1 MAEKSYLWT
10 TGVAGDGS
18 ATYTQADWSRIGKI
32 FAATNKW
39 EGVAPNYLNSFS
51 GTPSAN
57 NVAINTGGA
66 IVDGMAYNN
75 DASVNVN
82 IPSAV
87 GGGNTRIDR
96 IVLRANWT
104 NRTIRITRL
113 AGTDASSPVAPAI
126 TQSSGST
133 YDITLYQVL
142 VNTSGT
148 VTLTDERTMAQ
159 IATADIADS
168 AVSTAKIANSGV
180 TTAKIADANITTA
193 KIADANITTPKIAD
207 SNITTPKIANIN
219 VTTDKLADLSVTA
232 AKIANGVVD
241 DTKAG
246 QRVLQLK
253 KRQGGHASDW
263 ATGGTTDYTP
273 SLVQAQGGTA
283 IAVFSASQ
291 TASITVTFPVA
302 FNRTPLVIVTP
313 QSATNHFS
321 IAIGS
326 VAEASVVIYLR
337 CEQGAI
343 TANIPVCWLGIG
355 SI

>member
-10 TGVAGDGS
+10 TGGAGDGA

-39 EGVAPNYLNSFS
+39 EGVAPNYLNALA
-51 GTPSAN
+51 GTPSTN

-66 IVDGMAYNN
+66 IVDGMPYNN

-104 NRTIRITRL
+104 ARTIRITRL

-133 YDITLYQVL
+133 YDIMLYQAL

-148 VTLTDERTMAQ
+148 VVLTDERVFAYV
-159 IATADIADS
+159 ATADIADS
-168 AVSTAKIANSGV
+168 AVTSNKIADSAVTTNKISNSNV
-180 TTAKIADANITTA
+180 TTAKIADANITSA
-193 KIADANITTPKIAD
+193 KIADANVTTAKIAD
-207 SNITTPKIANIN
+207 LN
-219 VTTDKLADLSVTA
+219 VTTAKIADLGVTA
-232 AKIANGVVD
+232 AKIGNGVVD

-246 QRVLQLK
+246 QRVLVLK

-302 FNRTPLVIVTP
+302 FNRTPLVFVTP

-343 TANIPVCWLGIG
+343 TANIPVCWLGVG
-355 SI
+355 SV